1 MYIKLP
7 GRIAASGSGWIITDL
22 LMCFDYIAEWTLIRR
37 SEKWWFMQQTKGEW
51 PWGYTHVPGCCRCK
65 LHTWRE
71 REREKLGEF
80 HNLIG
85 IWWSDLITGL
95 INTHFNSFSLKTK
108 EVEIFYIF
116 FRKRIMTEVV
126 IWSFRA
132 PEGVMLCV
140 MPVETGNDDL
150 VHMQHVLIEAHCRE
164 HKITNVKVC
173 TSVSFK
179 Y

>member
-1 MYIKLP
+1 
-7 GRIAASGSGWIITDL
+7 
-22 LMCFDYIAEWTLIRR
+22 MCFDYIAEWTLIRR

-51 PWGYTHVPGCCRCK
+51 PWGYTRVPGCCRCK
-65 LHTWRE
+65 LHTWRERE

-116 FRKRIMTEVV
+116 LEKELWQRLWFDLSGHLKGWCCVWCQWRLETMT
-126 IWSFRA
+126 WSTCNMCWLRLTAGSIKLQMWRYA
-132 PEGVMLCV
+132 PV
-140 MPVETGNDDL
+140 
-150 VHMQHVLIEAHCRE
+150 
-164 HKITNVKVC
+164 
-173 TSVSFK
+173 
-179 Y
+179 